1 MATRMISC
9 GKHGIVYRC
18 DGSLSAPAGAML
30 NAAPEGLRDKLSR
43 IEGPWCLKVL
53 RTTERHAAYLRDVL
67 PCINTA
73 GAMPSMLGCW
83 GISGGG
89 AGRALAIATEWAE
102 GPSLF
107 ELVSRTSGE
116 SGSLTFYALFGLA
129 KTLADIEESS
139 CRFAHGDVKP
149 SNVIVPAAG
158 NVAAARPVM
167 LVDFDTVS
175 LAANPRPFAMPAT
188 RAFSAPE
195 CKMCPPS
202 AASDVY
208 SLGACI
214 SYVLSSAHSA
224 RQAGSPTTVGPAG
237 TPAPVGPARQASS
250 PTTVG
255 PAGTPAPV
263 DPARQASSPAP
274 ARQATS
280 PAKARSSIPLDA
292 DCAANAS
299 DLAARCMRPDSAGR
313 PTAAEVVEEMRQMG
327 WASDGFTALP
337 EENTPPLLFVEIQ
350 E

>member
-53 RTTERHAAYLRDVL
+53 RTTERHAVYLRDVL

-102 GPSLF
+102 GPSLL
-107 ELVSRTSGE
+107 ELVSRTSGK

-129 KTLADIEESS
+129 KTLAEIEESS

-149 SNVIVPAAG
+149 SNVIVSAAG

-214 SYVLSSAHSA
+214 SYVLSSAH
-224 RQAGSPTTVGPAG
+224 
-237 TPAPVGPARQASS
+237 
-250 PTTVG
+250 
-255 PAGTPAPV
+255 
-263 DPARQASSPAP
+263 PARQASSPAP
-274 ARQATS
+274 ARPATS

-299 DLAARCMRPDSAGR
+299 DLAARCMRPDPAGR

-337 EENTPPLLFVEIQ
+337 EEITPPLLFVEIQ

>member
-53 RTTERHAAYLRDVL
+53 RTTERHAAYLRDAL
-67 PCINTA
+67 PRLNTA

-83 GISGGG
+83 DVSDGG
-89 AGRALAIATEWAE
+89 AGRALAIATEWIE
-102 GPSLF
+102 GPSLLD
-107 ELVSRTSGE
+107 LVSRPSGE
-116 SGSLTFYALFGLA
+116 SGSAALYALFGLA
-129 KTLADIEESS
+129 KTLAEIENSS

-158 NVAAARPVM
+158 NVAVAARPVA

-175 LAANPRPFAMPAT
+175 LAANPRSFAIPAT
-188 RAFSAPE
+188 REFSAPE

-214 SYVLSSAHSA
+214 SYVLSNAS
-224 RQAGSPTTVGPAG
+224 PAG
-237 TPAPVGPARQASS
+237 P
-250 PTTVG
+250 
-255 PAGTPAPV
+255 
-263 DPARQASSPAP
+263 ASSPAP
-274 ARQATS
+274 AARSATS
-280 PAKARSSIPLDA
+280 PAKARSGIPLDA

-299 DLAARCMRPDSAGR
+299 DLAARCMRPDPARR
-313 PTAAEVVEEMRQMG
+313 PSAAEVAEEMRQMG

-337 EENTPPLLFVEIQ
+337 QEITPPLLIVIQ

>member
-53 RTTERHAAYLRDVL
+53 RATERHAAYLRDVL
-67 PCINTA
+67 PRINTA

-83 GISGGG
+83 DVSGGG
-89 AGRALAIATEWAE
+89 AGQALAIATEWIE
-102 GPSLF
+102 GPSLL

-116 SGSLTFYALFGLA
+116 SGSAAFHALFGLA
-129 KTLADIEESS
+129 KTLAEIENSS

-149 SNVIVPAAG
+149 SNVIVSAAD
-158 NVAAARPVM
+158 NVAAARLVT

-175 LAANPRPFAMPAT
+175 LATNPRSFAMPAT
-188 RAFSAPE
+188 REFSAPE
-195 CKMCPPS
+195 CKTCPPS

-214 SYVLSSAHSA
+214 SYVLSNA
-224 RQAGSPTTVGPAG
+224 SPAGPAN
-237 TPAPVGPARQASS
+237 TPAAVSPVSMPA
-250 PTTVG
+250 
-255 PAGTPAPV
+255 PAARPANTPAAS
-263 DPARQASSPAP
+263 PASMPAP

-292 DCAANAS
+292 DCAANAFN
-299 DLAARCMRPDSAGR
+299 LAARCMRPDPARR
-313 PTAAEVVEEMRQMG
+313 PTAAEVAEEMHQMG
-327 WASDGFTALP
+327 WANDGFTAHP
-337 EENTPPLLFVEIQ
+337 REINPPPLNRDSRMIV
-350 E
+350 

>member
-214 SYVLSSAHSA
+214 SYVLSSAS
-224 RQAGSPTTVGPAG
+224 
-237 TPAPVGPARQASS
+237 
-250 PTTVG
+250 
-255 PAGTPAPV
+255 
-263 DPARQASSPAP
+263 PARQASSPAP

-313 PTAAEVVEEMRQMG
+313 PTAAEVAEEMRQMG

-337 EENTPPLLFVEIQ
+337 EENTPPFSL
-350 E
+350 

>member
-195 CKMCPPS
+195 CKMRPPS

-214 SYVLSSAHSA
+214 SYVLSSASPA

-250 PTTVG
+250 P
-255 PAGTPAPV
+255 
-263 DPARQASSPAP
+263 AP
-274 ARQATS
+274 ARPATS

-299 DLAARCMRPDSAGR
+299 DLAARCMRPDPAGR

-337 EENTPPLLFVEIQ
+337 EENTPPPFSL
-350 E
+350 

>member
-129 KTLADIEESS
+129 KTLAEIEESS

-214 SYVLSSAHSA
+214 SYVLSSAS
-224 RQAGSPTTVGPAG
+224 
-237 TPAPVGPARQASS
+237 PARQASS
-250 PTTVG
+250 P
-255 PAGTPAPV
+255 
-263 DPARQASSPAP
+263 P

-299 DLAARCMRPDSAGR
+299 DLAARCMRPDPAGR

-337 EENTPPLLFVEIQ
+337 EENTPPLLIVEIQ

>member
-224 RQAGSPTTVGPAG
+224 RQASSPV
-237 TPAPVGPARQASS
+237 PARQASS

-255 PAGTPAPV
+255 PAGTPAPAGPAGTPA
-263 DPARQASSPAP
+263 PARQASSPP
-274 ARQATS
+274 ARPATS

-313 PTAAEVVEEMRQMG
+313 PTAAEVAEEMRQMG

-337 EENTPPLLFVEIQ
+337 EENTPPSLCRDSRMIV
-350 E
+350 

>member
-102 GPSLF
+102 GPSLL

-116 SGSLTFYALFGLA
+116 SGSLTFCALFGLA
-129 KTLADIEESS
+129 KTLAEIEESS

-149 SNVIVPAAG
+149 SNVIVSAAG

-214 SYVLSSAHSA
+214 SYVLSSAH
-224 RQAGSPTTVGPAG
+224 
-237 TPAPVGPARQASS
+237 
-250 PTTVG
+250 
-255 PAGTPAPV
+255 
-263 DPARQASSPAP
+263 PARQASSPAP
-274 ARQATS
+274 ARPATS

-299 DLAARCMRPDSAGR
+299 DLAARCMRPDPAGR

-337 EENTPPLLFVEIQ
+337 EEITPPPSLCRDSRMIV
-350 E
+350 

>member
-195 CKMCPPS
+195 CEMCPPS

-214 SYVLSSAHSA
+214 SYVLSSAS
-224 RQAGSPTTVGPAG
+224 
-237 TPAPVGPARQASS
+237 PARQASS

-255 PAGTPAPV
+255 PAGTPAPAG
-263 DPARQASSPAP
+263 PARQASSPAP
-274 ARQATS
+274 ARPATS

-299 DLAARCMRPDSAGR
+299 DLAARCMRPDPAGR

-327 WASDGFTALP
+327 WANDGFTALP

>member
-102 GPSLF
+102 GPSLL
-107 ELVSRTSGE
+107 ELVSRTSGK

-129 KTLADIEESS
+129 KTLAEIEESS

-149 SNVIVPAAG
+149 SNVIVSAAG

-202 AASDVY
+202 AASDAY

-214 SYVLSSAHSA
+214 SYVLSNAS
-224 RQAGSPTTVGPAG
+224 
-237 TPAPVGPARQASS
+237 PARQASS
-250 PTTVG
+250 P
-255 PAGTPAPV
+255 
-263 DPARQASSPAP
+263 PARP
-274 ARQATS
+274 ATS

-299 DLAARCMRPDSAGR
+299 DLAARCMRPDPAGR
-313 PTAAEVVEEMRQMG
+313 PTAAEVAEEMRQMG

-337 EENTPPLLFVEIQ
+337 EEITPPSLCRDSRMIV
-350 E
+350 

>member
-129 KTLADIEESS
+129 KTLAEIEESS

-214 SYVLSSAHSA
+214 SYVLSSAS
-224 RQAGSPTTVGPAG
+224 
-237 TPAPVGPARQASS
+237 
-250 PTTVG
+250 
-255 PAGTPAPV
+255 
-263 DPARQASSPAP
+263 PARQASSPAP

-313 PTAAEVVEEMRQMG
+313 PTAAEVAEEMRQMG

-337 EENTPPLLFVEIQ
+337 EENTPPPFSL
-350 E
+350 

>member
-224 RQAGSPTTVGPAG
+224 RQASSPV
-237 TPAPVGPARQASS
+237 PARQASS

-255 PAGTPAPV
+255 PAGTPAPAGPAGTPA
-263 DPARQASSPAP
+263 PARQASSPP
-274 ARQATS
+274 ARPATS

-299 DLAARCMRPDSAGR
+299 DLAARCMRPDPAGR
-313 PTAAEVVEEMRQMG
+313 PTAAEVAEEMRQMG

-337 EENTPPLLFVEIQ
+337 EEITPPPSLCRDSRMIV
-350 E
+350 

>member
-129 KTLADIEESS
+129 KTLAEIEESS

-214 SYVLSSAHSA
+214 SYVLSSAS
-224 RQAGSPTTVGPAG
+224 
-237 TPAPVGPARQASS
+237 
-250 PTTVG
+250 
-255 PAGTPAPV
+255 
-263 DPARQASSPAP
+263 PARQASSPAP

-313 PTAAEVVEEMRQMG
+313 PTAAEVAEEMRQMG

>member
-102 GPSLF
+102 GPSLL

-116 SGSLTFYALFGLA
+116 SGSLTFCALFGLA
-129 KTLADIEESS
+129 KTLAEIEESS

-149 SNVIVPAAG
+149 SNVIVSAAG

-214 SYVLSSAHSA
+214 SYVLSNAS
-224 RQAGSPTTVGPAG
+224 
-237 TPAPVGPARQASS
+237 PARQASS
-250 PTTVG
+250 P
-255 PAGTPAPV
+255 
-263 DPARQASSPAP
+263 PARP
-274 ARQATS
+274 ATS

-299 DLAARCMRPDSAGR
+299 DLAARCMRPDPAGR
-313 PTAAEVVEEMRQMG
+313 PTAAEVAEEMRQMG

-337 EENTPPLLFVEIQ
+337 EENTPPPSLCRDSRMIV
-350 E
+350 

>member
-102 GPSLF
+102 GPSLL

-116 SGSLTFYALFGLA
+116 SGSLTFCALFGLA
-129 KTLADIEESS
+129 KTLAEIEESS

-149 SNVIVPAAG
+149 SNVTVSAAG

-214 SYVLSSAHSA
+214 SYVLSSAHPA
-224 RQAGSPTTVGPAG
+224 RQASSPA
-237 TPAPVGPARQASS
+237 PARQASS

-263 DPARQASSPAP
+263 GPAGTPAPAP
-274 ARQATS
+274 ARPATS

-299 DLAARCMRPDSAGR
+299 DLAARCMRPDPAGR
-313 PTAAEVVEEMRQMG
+313 PTAAEVAEEMRQMG

-337 EENTPPLLFVEIQ
+337 EEITPPLSLCRDSRMIV
-350 E
+350 

>member
-224 RQAGSPTTVGPAG
+224 C
-237 TPAPVGPARQASS
+237 QASS
-250 PTTVG
+250 PV
-255 PAGTPAPV
+255 
-263 DPARQASSPAP
+263 PARQASSPAP

-327 WASDGFTALP
+327 WANDGFTAHP
-337 EENTPPLLFVEIQ
+337 REITPPLLIEIQ

>member
-53 RTTERHAAYLRDVL
+53 RTTERHAVYLRDVL

-102 GPSLF
+102 GPSLL
-107 ELVSRTSGE
+107 ELVSRTSGK

-129 KTLADIEESS
+129 KTLAEIEESS

-149 SNVIVPAAG
+149 SNVIVSAAG

-214 SYVLSSAHSA
+214 SYVLSNAS
-224 RQAGSPTTVGPAG
+224 
-237 TPAPVGPARQASS
+237 PARQASS
-250 PTTVG
+250 P
-255 PAGTPAPV
+255 
-263 DPARQASSPAP
+263 PARP
-274 ARQATS
+274 ATS

-299 DLAARCMRPDSAGR
+299 DLAARCMRPDPAGR
-313 PTAAEVVEEMRQMG
+313 PTAAEVAEEMRQMG
-327 WASDGFTALP
+327 WASDGFIALP
-337 EENTPPLLFVEIQ
+337 EEITPPPLFVEIQ

>member
-195 CKMCPPS
+195 CKMRPPS

-224 RQAGSPTTVGPAG
+224 C
-237 TPAPVGPARQASS
+237 QASS
-250 PTTVG
+250 PV
-255 PAGTPAPV
+255 
-263 DPARQASSPAP
+263 PARQASSPAP

-337 EENTPPLLFVEIQ
+337 EENTPPSLCRDSRMIV
-350 E
+350 